1 MENRELIIAYY
12 DLYASLLTEKQRLYF
27 EDYYF
32 MDYSL
37 SEIADN
43 YNVSRNAIYD
53 LIKKSC
59 TNLEEYEEKMHLYE
73 KIGKIKNL
81 AIDSKIK
88 ENILSILEE

>member
-53 LIKKSC
+53 LIK
-59 TNLEEYEEKMHLYE
+59 NHAL
-73 KIGKIKNL
+73 I
-81 AIDSKIK
+81 
-88 ENILSILEE
+88 